1 MKSKHG
7 LFLMFLSAILT
18 LQLFGCGSGSSSTAI
33 TNGVLTKLTP
43 LLQDYIP
50 QYNSSKS
57 AKNWAG
63 NFDLDT
69 SGEDSYI
76 YRYLA
81 DDINSVYVNALIYDT
96 LVDLVNSKIDINYNA
111 ASGVTVSTTNSFTT
125 DATGTVSG
133 DFHEINMGTNLADL
147 NLYGISIHNV
157 RLLIEK
163 TDTIENVYAFIEFY
177 NDGEASAFE
186 SCLYT
191 CNIQG
196 DTIKF
201 ELYSYEFSETFRKR
215 LAITKLDSGSFT
227 IKEYSGDN
235 SSADKNKGIVSGNM
249 TSTYIRYISE
259 GAPSDECFQ
268 IDSETFT
275 KLAPATA
282 TGTEADWGG
291 SFPAAVSDSDIFP
304 GYNLDTSVANASS
317 LKWW

>member
-1 MKSKHG
+1 MNNKHVSAV
-7 LFLMFLSAILT
+7 FFLSIIILT
-18 LQLFGCGSGSSSTAI
+18 VSLIGCGSDGSTKD
-33 TNGVLTKLTP
+33 GVLTKLTP

-50 QYNSSKS
+50 QYNSKS
-57 AKNWAG
+57 MKNWAD
-63 NFDLDT
+63 NFDLNT

-81 DDINSVYVNALIYDT
+81 DDINGVYTNALIYDT
-96 LVDLVNSKIDINYNA
+96 LVDLVNSKVDVNYNA
-111 ASGVTVSTTNSFTT
+111 ASGVSVSTTTSFTT
-125 DATGTVSG
+125 DATGTVTG
-133 DFHEINMGTNLADL
+133 DFHEINMGTSMANL

-163 TDTIENVYAFIEFY
+163 TDTVENVYAYIEFY
-177 NDGEASAFE
+177 NDGETSAFE

-191 CNIQG
+191 CKIQG
-196 DTIKF
+196 DAINF

-215 LAITKLDSGSFT
+215 LAITKLDNGSFT

-235 SSADKNKGIVSGNM
+235 SSTDKNKGIVSGDM

-259 GAPSDECFQ
+259 GEPSDECFQ
-268 IDSETFT
+268 IDSETFA
-275 KLAPATA
+275 KLAPAGASGTA
-282 TGTEADWGG
+282 ADWGG

-304 GYNLDTSVANASS
+304 GYDLDTSVADASS

>member
-1 MKSKHG
+1 MKNKHVLDV
-7 LFLMFLSAILT
+7 LFLSIIVLT
-18 LQLFGCGSGSSSTAI
+18 LSLIGCGSDGSTKAGI
-33 TNGVLTKLTP
+33 LTKVTP

-50 QYNSSKS
+50 QYNSKS
-57 AKNWAG
+57 MKNWAD
-63 NFDLDT
+63 NFDLT
-69 SGEDSYI
+69 SEDSYI

-81 DDINSVYVNALIYDT
+81 DDINGVYTNALIYDT
-96 LVDLVNSKIDINYNA
+96 LVELVNSKVDSNYNT
-111 ASGVTVSTTNSFTT
+111 ASGVSVSTTTSFTT
-125 DATGTVSG
+125 AATGTVTG
-133 DFHEINMGTNLADL
+133 DFHEINMGTNLANL
-147 NLYGISIHNV
+147 NSYGISIQNV

-163 TDTIENVYAFIEFY
+163 TETVEKVYAYIEFY
-177 NDGEASAFE
+177 NDGETSAFE

-196 DTIKF
+196 DTINF

-215 LAITKLDSGSFT
+215 LAITKLSSGSFT

-235 SSADKNKGIVSGNM
+235 ISTDKNKGIVSGDM

-268 IDSETFT
+268 VDSETFA
-275 KLAPATA
+275 KLAPAA
-282 TGTEADWGG
+282 DTGTAADWPGS

-304 GYNLDTSVANASS
+304 GYDLDTSVADASS